1 MTQEKLHVPE
11 ISNKQEYSGFINP
24 VSCMGS
30 FDVGCTY
37 HEPNH
42 LKSPSV
48 KVYCKSQQEPEGLR
62 ESFPV
67 MAFKSTY
74 NLK

>member
-1 MTQEKLHVPE
+1 M
-11 ISNKQEYSGFINP
+11 NP
-24 VSCMGS
+24 MSCMGS

-37 HEPNH
+37 NEPNH
-42 LKSPSV
+42 LKSSSV